1 MYDRRP
7 VPGVSVDIATDGEIL
22 LRGPMIMSRYRN
34 HDLVSPVD
42 STGWLHTND
51 IGRIESGM
59 LHVEGRRG
67 DMIITGGENVWP
79 DAVERVLAQHPLV
92 AECAIAGVVDD
103 EWGQRVVAWIVT
115 NGETEPALEEIRDFV
130 AESMPR
136 FCAPRELVIMEALPR
151 TALGKVLRRT
161 LVEDLTSQQ

>member
-1 MYDRRP
+1 
-7 VPGVSVDIATDGEIL
+7 
-22 LRGPMIMSRYRN
+22 
-34 HDLVSPVD
+34 
-42 STGWLHTND
+42 
-51 IGRIESGM
+51 
-59 LHVEGRRG
+59 
-67 DMIITGGENVWP
+67 MIITGGENVWP

-115 NGETEPALEEIRDFV
+115 NGETVPVLEEIRDFV

-136 FCAPRELVIMEALPR
+136 FCAPRELVIMEELPR

-161 LVEDLTSQQ
+161 LVEDLTSRQ